1 MKKLRMMSA
10 LLLLLISCAT
20 QAAALDVLVCLSPL
34 GGFAPSNNGR
44 KITIDGREQPL
55 GLNNALIDII
65 KKTPA
70 SGSVKIAMY
79 NFAHRDILGLLLDRA
94 LQDGL
99 QVRILLDNCADW
111 TQEAV
116 RDFATTVDK
125 VARKAAE
132 DKRPFDFQIKLVTP
146 AVMKKYKRTR
156 VLDDGKEII
165 GTMHQKFGIIYHD
178 RNAPPTTSFGGSA
191 NICPSSD
198 EIYAENRIFYNNST
212 DTALVWA
219 SQFARLWNEYADPG
233 TNVVASEPA
242 VKIEKRPEFEILFN
256 VEPTASGTMTAIDER
271 IISLLD
277 EVKPDGT
284 VEVAMFS
291 FTHSRIANKI
301 IEVAEKNPGARFRLF
316 FDHSMLLT
324 GPDRRG
330 LMPPVIEEKI
340 KEKKLANIEI
350 RYKFRANSYTYDA
363 KLKEVAQDHFRAPL
377 LHHKFL
383 IVNHQ
388 KIITGSY
395 NWSASAEVRNMED
408 AVIFDAAT
416 TYGKDVI
423 DRYLAEFDF
432 LWNNRYEDKHAG
444 KDVKPYSIG
453 RDYALEYEK
462 KIKETLS
469 EFVCSKIQKLLD
481 DGPLPPQN
489 LRNLANVGG
498 GELNKALEKMKAAF
512 LIETYTKDGTD
523 RWRLA
528 D

>member
-1 MKKLRMMSA
+1 MKKLWMMSA
-10 LLLLLISCAT
+10 LLFLLISWTT

-34 GGFAPSNNGR
+34 GGFAPSNNER
-44 KITIDGREQPL
+44 KITIGGKEQPL
-55 GLNNALIDII
+55 GLNNALIDAIQ
-65 KKTPA
+65 KTPA

-79 NFAHRDILGLLLDRA
+79 NFAHRDVLGLLLDRA

-111 TQEAV
+111 TQDAV
-116 RDFATTVDK
+116 RDFTTTVDK
-125 VARKAAE
+125 VARKAAQ

-146 AVMKKYKRTR
+146 AIMKKYKRTR
-156 VLDDGKEII
+156 VLDDGKEIL
-165 GTMHQKFGIIYHD
+165 GTMHQKFGVIYDD

-191 NICPSSD
+191 NTSPSSD
-198 EIYAENRIFYNNST
+198 EVYAENRIFFRNST

-219 SQFARLWNEYADPG
+219 SQFARLWNEYSEPG

-256 VEPTASGTMTAIDER
+256 IEPTASGTMTLIDER
-271 IISLLD
+271 IIKLLD

-284 VEVAMFS
+284 VEIAMFS
-291 FTHSRIANKI
+291 FTHSRIAKKI
-301 IEVAEKNPGARFRLF
+301 LEVAEKNPGAKFRLF
-316 FDHSMLLT
+316 FDHSMLLS

-330 LMPPVIEEKI
+330 LMPPFIEEQI
-340 KEKKLANIEI
+340 KEKKLSNIEI
-350 RYKFRANSYTYDA
+350 RYKFRANSYVYDA

-383 IVNHQ
+383 IVNRQ

-395 NWSASAEVRNMED
+395 NWSASAEERNMED

-416 TYGKDVI
+416 PYGKEII
-423 DRYLAEFDF
+423 DRYLAEFEF
-432 LWNNRYEDKHAG
+432 LWANRYEDRHAG

-469 EFVCSKIQKLLD
+469 DFVCSKIQKLLD
-481 DGPLPPQN
+481 DGPLPSPN

-498 GELNKALEKMKAAF
+498 GELKEALEKMKAAF
-512 LIETYTKDGTD
+512 LIELYTKDGVE